1 LLKSTQPKQ
10 RENETMAN
18 RTTTTTQLESLA
30 VIASNET
37 GLDIQ
42 VNNAPQYGGWNITIN
57 KGSTIIMHR
66 SNAMACKGFLNG
78 ISFGIY
84 SQLTKV

>member
-1 LLKSTQPKQ
+1 
-10 RENETMAN
+10 MAN
-18 RTTTTTQLESLA
+18 RTTTTTTQLENLA
-30 VIASNET
+30 LIASNET

-42 VNNAPQYGGWNITIN
+42 VNNAPQYGGWNVTIN

>member
-1 LLKSTQPKQ
+1 
-10 RENETMAN
+10 MAKIP
-18 RTTTTTQLESLA
+18 TTKTTLESLA
-30 VIASNET
+30 LIASNET

-42 VNNAPQYGGWNITIN
+42 VNNAPHYGGWNVTIN

-84 SQLTKV
+84 TQLTKA